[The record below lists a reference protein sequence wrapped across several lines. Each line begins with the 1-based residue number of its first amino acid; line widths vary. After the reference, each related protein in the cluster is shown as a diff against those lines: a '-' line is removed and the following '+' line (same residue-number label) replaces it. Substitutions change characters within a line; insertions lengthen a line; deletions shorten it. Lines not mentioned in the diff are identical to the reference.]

1 MPGMQTLLEILNA
14 TWEMALSAAPWLAVG
29 LVVAALIKVYVPSD
43 WLTKF
48 LRGRWGVVK
57 AAFIGAPLPL
67 CSCGVIPAALA
78 LRRQGASRGSTM
90 SFLVATPETGVDS
103 VAVSYALLGPF
114 LAVVR
119 PVSAILS
126 AIVTGLL
133 GAALPEPKVRAVSD
147 PSADQ
152 PASTGGCCGGAKTEP
167 EPVPVSSCCSSSKPK
182 TSCCET
188 AAPKASCCETEK
200 AETKSSCCAPEA
212 QSPAPASSCCSTQAE
227 PAPSCCS
234 SKSATATAGKPN
246 VFTALIDAAAEVLGD
261 TMKWLLIGLLMAGT
275 ISVFITGD
283 TLAGWGSG
291 LPVMLLMAVVGV
303 PMYICATASTPLAA
317 ALLLAGL
324 SPGAVLV
331 FMLAGPATN
340 VATLGVVRKEMGT
353 RYMVA
358 YLVGVGASAI
368 GCGLATDAIAKA
380 WNISAVAQAQSH
392 HHHEMVPH
400 WLAITCLAL
409 LVVLAIKPL
418 RIRLFAPTPQ
428 PA

>member
-1 MPGMQTLLEILNA
+1 MRDMQTLLEILNA
-14 TWEMALSAAPWLAVG
+14 TWEMALAAAPWLAVG
-29 LVVAALIKVYVPSD
+29 LVVAALIKVYVPSA

-48 LRGRWGVVK
+48 LYGRWGVVK

-133 GAALPEPKVRAVSD
+133 GAALPEPAASSHAKASTGTSV
-147 PSADQ
+147 Q
-152 PASTGGCCGGAKTEP
+152 PASAGGCCGGAKPEP
-167 EPVPVSSCCSSSKPK
+167 EPEPVSSCCSSKPQ

-188 AAPKASCCETEK
+188 ATQAPAPAASCCATEKAEPKPSCCET
-200 AETKSSCCAPEA
+200 AAQTPAPGSSCG
-212 QSPAPASSCCSTQAE
+212 SPT
-227 PAPSCCS
+227 
-234 SKSATATAGKPN
+234 TATAGKPG
-246 VFTALIDAAAEVLGD
+246 VFNALVDAAAEVLGD
-261 TMKWLLIGLLMAGT
+261 TMKWLLIGLLMAGA
-275 ISVFITGD
+275 ISVFVTPE
-283 TLAGWGSG
+283 TLEGWGSG
-291 LPVMLLMAVVGV
+291 LPVMLLMAVVGI

-340 VATLGVVRKEMGT
+340 VATLGVVRKELGT

-358 YLVGVGASAI
+358 YLVGVGVSAI
-368 GCGLATDAIAKA
+368 GCGLATDAIASVL
-380 WNISAVAQAQSH
+380 NISAIAQAEAS
-392 HHHEMVPH
+392 HHHEMVPQ
-400 WLAITCLAL
+400 WLAIACLVL
-409 LVVLAIKPL
+409 LIVLAIKPL
-418 RIRLFAPTPQ
+418 RIRLFTPTPQ